1 MTSAAVSVVSRIPA
15 RPFSAIRSPA
25 RYRFRW
31 GWRDPRVSSGQRRPG
46 AFTDSG
52 TAVDAFDPLE
62 LDRFSNMQQLSRGML
77 EGLHDLDNLGEVLD
91 GLIKETETLLLQQ
104 SRVSTDLQDGLLRTR
119 MVPFSQLVPRL
130 HRVVRQTAGSLGKE
144 AKFEVYGAEGELD
157 RGILDRMIESGWIR
171 KERDPDDGRVFR
183 IFTTKK
189 AAKAREELIDL
200 RIKANEQLLS
210 GFTREERV
218 LFKRLLRDLS

>member
-1 MTSAAVSVVSRIPA
+1 MAPVPHNIPDCTIFLLA
-15 RPFSAIRSPA
+15 KAYQKAHSQFKGMLRP
-25 RYRFRW
+25 Y
-31 GWRDPRVSSGQRRPG
+31 DLTNLQHLV
-46 AFTDSG
+46 
-52 TAVDAFDPLE
+52 
-62 LDRFSNMQQLSRGML
+62 L
-77 EGLHDLDNLGEVLD
+77 EGLWYQEGVTAAELGKLLVLD
-91 GLIKETETLLLQQ
+91 KATL
-104 SRVSTDLQDGLLRTR
+104 S
-119 MVPFSQLVPRL
+119 
-130 HRVVRQTAGSLGKE
+130 
-144 AKFEVYGAEGELD
+144 
-157 RGILDRMIESGWIR
+157 GILDRMIESDWIR